1 MKVLLVC
8 PYDWATPGGVQVHVR
23 QLADA
28 LDARRHR
35 SLIVA
40 PGPEPSP
47 NGHVRI
53 VGRPVRVPYGGKVA
67 PISFSPASWRGV
79 KSALAAFQPDV
90 VHAHEP
96 FAPSTSMLAVL
107 AATGP
112 VVATFH
118 AFHDRSRLMNLSA
131 PILRQVDRRIDAAI
145 AV

>member
-35 SLIVA
+35 TLIVA

-118 AFHDRSRLMNLSA
+118 AFHYSERRSIFLG
-131 PILRQVDRRIDAAI
+131 QRRPR
-145 AV
+145 VN